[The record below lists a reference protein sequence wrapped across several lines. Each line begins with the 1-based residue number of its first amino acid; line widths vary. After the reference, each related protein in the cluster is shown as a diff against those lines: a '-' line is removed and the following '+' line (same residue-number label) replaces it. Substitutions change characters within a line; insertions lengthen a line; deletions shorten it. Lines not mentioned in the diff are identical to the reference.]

1 MDWETWTPIIIS
13 FAAFVVSAFTL
24 YSNWN
29 AKKFNIEIE
38 TVASYSNG
46 GNGFIVRVILK
57 NKSNQPITITDANIE
72 KYRVKRDKQV
82 LGSDQNKI
90 TLNSKLP
97 LTFLAYEAK
106 EINFYFPIKYS
117 ERESY
122 KDAKNFE
129 ISTTRGIKEFEI
141 NLHETNRRLTALIDL
156 EKNNL

>member
-1 MDWETWTPIIIS
+1 MEWETWTPIFIS

-46 GNGFIVRVILK
+46 GNGFIVRAILK
-57 NKSNQPITITDANIE
+57 NKSNQPITITDAHIE
-72 KYRVKRDKQV
+72 KFKAKRNKQV
-82 LGSDQNKI
+82 LGNEQNKI

-97 LTFLAYEAK
+97 LIFLAYEAK

-122 KDAKNFE
+122 KDAKNFKL
-129 ISTTRGIKEFEI
+129 STTRGIKKFKI
-141 NLHETNRRLTALIDL
+141 NLHDTNRRLNDLIDL
-156 EKNNL
+156 EKNNT

>member
-1 MDWETWTPIIIS
+1 MNWETWAPIIIS
-13 FAAFVVSAFTL
+13 FAALVVSAFTL

-46 GNGFIVRVILK
+46 GNGFILRVILK

-72 KYRVKRDKQV
+72 KFRVKRDKQV
-82 LGSDQNKI
+82 LGNDQNKI

-122 KDAKNFE
+122 KDAKNLKL
-129 ISTTRGIKEFEI
+129 STTRGIKEFEI
-141 NLHETNRRLTALIDL
+141 NLHETNRRLQTLINL
-156 EKNNL
+156 EQNNS